1 MNMKVSSKVLTQ
13 TDFSQQRSFTHGYAA
28 AMQRAASQYVAVQQ
42 VATQQETL
50 VLVAPKLSWVVLVLA
65 VLFSLLGIVY
75 LKDYN
80 RQLFV
85 NYQKLQQEYAALQVN
100 SGKLALTQN
109 LAASHTYVQAVA
121 ENNLNMRLPETKD
134 VVLLN

>member
-1 MNMKVSSKVLTQ
+1 MNMNVASKVLT
-13 TDFSQQRSFTHGYAA
+13 DFNQQRALTQGYA
-28 AMQRAASQYVAVQQ
+28 V
-42 VATQQETL
+42 TQQETL
-50 VLVAPKLSWVVLVLA
+50 ILVAPKLSWVVLVLA
-65 VLFSLLGIVY
+65 VLFLLLGMVY

-85 NYQKLQQEYAALQVN
+85 NDQKLQQEYVALQVS

-109 LAASHTYVQAVA
+109 LAASHTYVQGVA
-121 ENNLNMRLPETKD
+121 ESNLNMRLPEAKD